1 MENTPRISIS
11 GENPYDARAQQFAH
25 SRLFR
30 RLQDKYAPK
39 PFEETFAPMFYLSLA
54 VSYLAN
60 GLSILTG
67 FAWLFDYVYA
77 LIARLS
83 YAAQISGI
91 LALVLLLILEA
102 FQRFVGLHFFRT
114 SFQYGFSGPYASRLY
129 GMLAGMILAAGVS
142 VYISYYGGFQF
153 MEFASKAPQREAP
166 ALEDVA
172 ALEAG
177 YHKLIASSERE
188 ADLYRRSKLYRNRLS
203 DQHAARYRELLQEKN
218 RLVEEMLRRKTEA
231 ESRNRKKEAEAEQRF
246 QTAQAGYEAGLR
258 RKGVNLGHF
267 TICFILLLH
276 LCLWYMEYFD
286 FRTASQYALK
296 LAPASAGSPSPT
308 PPPSSQ
314 AAGAQGQINGH
325 APEAGGPGARPV
337 ILGFR
342 HPPAEVA
349 PPAALGHVSTPIPE
363 REDIYTIL
371 HYDFNTGAPK
381 RYGIKDIDNFIADYE
396 LRLREAQEQG
406 KKESVVRNRHNR
418 LSYWQSRRQELEAKI
433 RAVELG

>member
-1 MENTPRISIS
+1 MEKTPRISIA
-11 GENPYDARAQQFAH
+11 GENPFDAQAQEFAH

-30 RLQDKYAPK
+30 RLQNKYAPK

-67 FAWLFDYVYA
+67 FAWLFDYAYA
-77 LIARLS
+77 LIARLP
-83 YAAQISGI
+83 YAAQMSAI
-91 LALVLLLILEA
+91 LALVLLGVLEA
-102 FQRFVGLHFFRT
+102 FQRFMGLHFFRM
-114 SFQYGFSGPYASRLY
+114 SLQYGFSGPYASRLY
-129 GMLAGMILAAGVS
+129 GMLAGMVLAAGVS

-153 MEFASKAPQREAP
+153 MEFAAAPPQRETP
-166 ALEDVA
+166 ALEDVP

-177 YHKLIASSERE
+177 YQKLIASAERE
-188 ADLYRRSKLYRNRLS
+188 AENYRRSKLYRNRLS
-203 DQHAARYRELLQEKN
+203 DQHAARYRELLREKN
-218 RLVEEMLRRKTEA
+218 RLVQEMLHRKTEA
-231 ESRNRKKEAEAEQRF
+231 ETRNRRLSDGADRSYQAALAEH
-246 QTAQAGYEAGLR
+246 EAGLR

-267 TICFILLLH
+267 TICFIVLLH

-296 LAPASAGSPSPT
+296 PAAASSPGPSPT
-308 PPPSSQ
+308 PPQ
-314 AAGAQGQINGH
+314 AAQPGGVQSQVNGH
-325 APEAGGPGARPV
+325 TSEGGPGARPV

-342 HPPAEVA
+342 HPPAGA
-349 PPAALGHVSTPIPE
+349 PPQPVLEHVSTPIPG

-396 LRLREAQEQG
+396 LRLREAQEQR
-406 KKESVVRNRHNR
+406 KKESVVRNRQNR
-418 LSYWQSRRQELEAKI
+418 LSYWQSRRRELEDKI
-433 RAVELG
+433 RAAELG